1 MTTSDAIVRFD
12 QPVIEALMIALS
24 MIMRNEFGDGPAKR
38 LLTEEDHPVEA
49 LLLIDKTNL
58 S

>member
-38 LLTEEDHPVEA
+38 LLTEEDHPVEG
-49 LLLIDKTNL
+49 IRF
-58 S
+58 